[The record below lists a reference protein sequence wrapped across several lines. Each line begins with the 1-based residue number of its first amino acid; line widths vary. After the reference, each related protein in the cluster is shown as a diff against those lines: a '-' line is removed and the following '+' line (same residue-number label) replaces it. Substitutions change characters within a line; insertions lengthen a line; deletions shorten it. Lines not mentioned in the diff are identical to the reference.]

1 MAIMHPA
8 RTGEHSASL
17 IHRPPLSDRELA
29 ARRANAQRSTGPRT
43 ERGKARSR
51 LNALKHGGR
60 STRMAGYLEKLGI
73 DPRGLYFLSRVIRLP
88 GETGDPIMSAIF
100 EPWLRQECMG
110 DEKSN
115 SQENLYKRT
124 GQHP

>member
-1 MAIMHPA
+1 M
-8 RTGEHSASL
+8 SL

-43 ERGKARSR
+43 AHGKARSR

-60 STRMAGYLEKLGI
+60 STRMAEYSENVGI
-73 DPRGLYFLSRVIRLP
+73 DQRGLYLLSRLIRLP
-88 GETGDPIMSAIF
+88 GEASDPIMSAVF
-100 EPWLRQECMG
+100 GRWLSHEGMG

-115 SQENLYKRT
+115 SPSESVQTNRATSLESAEEELRNR
-124 GQHP
+124 